1 MRTPIL
7 KRAWRAFG
15 QAHFIPQSRGVIVM
29 AALLLA
35 AANLS
40 AASTVSTTSG
50 GPRTGYTSGAG
61 HVNGDIGSEAEYH
74 TPCGLAMDSSG
85 DYLFVADRDNNA
97 VRLLQFDVNWTYDI
111 VGEDQN
117 GNAITNLFNKPVG
130 IALDNADNLLFVL
143 NRGKGTDGN
152 VLEFDLIFGTIATN
166 LAKITNAGGITVDTL
181 DNIYVTA
188 SNKVIKVT
196 SSGVSNVVATITA
209 SGASLQGIAFK
220 QNGLLAVC
228 DAGRNGILLINP
240 NTGIVTT
247 NAGFHGKGDFFNA
260 NNVDPSNTARFFQPA
275 GVAETGDG
283 TLIVADYGNHRVKRV
298 LASGA
303 VTNLYGV
310 SSNDWV
316 NPYKGH
322 TDGTVV
328 VPDQLGGVA
337 ARQPNGVAV
346 APDGTV
352 YVTEDYY
359 HIIRHVTGAGLK
371 PVVWPPAAP
380 TGLDATAGYG
390 QVVLQWT
397 ASSGATNYN
406 IKRSLFSGGPYTNT
420 LAITAATNY
429 TDTNVIDGTNYYY
442 VVSASNSGG
451 ESVNSS
457 EVSATPL
464 FSPVPTIFLP
474 IAATSGQ
481 VNLTWSTSAGA
492 TSYNVKRAFS
502 SGGPY
507 ATIGNST
514 STSYTDTA
522 VSSGTT
528 YYYVVSALNPGG
540 ESANSLEA
548 SATPPVPPPPAP
560 RIGWFDYEGNNANG
574 FFTVLY
580 PVSGT
585 NTYTAH
591 NDLNIAIDP
600 NTTDGVSTLY
610 IYTNGPQPVL
620 AVPGLGNGS
629 NPPKYKDGLN
639 YAQSLLPTFIPIMPD
654 LVIKAVN
661 IGTGGSS
668 AIVTAEF
675 LFQVANPTITGNN
688 AALFTV
694 SDITSNSVIWYT
706 IDGTVPTNTLAPPS
720 TSIGPIAITNGN
732 PVKLSINASSNIFF
746 QARAFRN
753 GYSPSGIAVQSF
765 SPANFV
771 ANTISFGLTGG
782 EPTSKFL
789 ARPGQFF
796 YAPVTLQLIDPSDTM
811 FSLQFN
817 AAVTNGLATPNKI
830 VNGAGI
836 DFFPM
841 LMTQVTP
848 EEGRYYPPA
857 DGNWYLGIPNVI
869 FSSGTNG
876 TPISGTFVNTNNNL
890 IGVIWAFRTG
900 FQYSLTD
907 SNGVVLLDF
916 DTTKQDLIAYSI
928 AHDTLFKQAGG
939 VVVLGAY
946 SFLIPASAN
955 TGDQYFI
962 QLGSASATR
971 DGAGATGAGIYIQSP
986 ANSQAVTVTNV
997 SYLVGDAA
1005 PFHWLNVGDFGDGIL
1020 DDSDVMQVFQSA
1032 VLDTDMPPTNSDLYL
1047 AMDSS
1052 GRMGVYDSVNNY
1064 YTDPGPAGNLSLAQ
1078 QQAMYDGNDLS
1089 INTNCFGDGVL
1100 DVSDV
1105 YVTYRRS
1112 EDSSLNWWVRY
1123 WTNGQFVAVTTP
1135 NLVSNTLT
1143 PLTASVALGSASLTS
1158 TNQASAGQTNS
1169 FFQQPFVSFSAGD
1182 AVAAPV
1188 SGQTVQV
1195 QIPINANII
1204 GNYPLRILGLNIT
1217 VHPLDG
1223 SPALTDYVQ
1232 FTPSALGQLTQPAWG
1247 SASKSPNNYDGVWW
1261 PGSPIDSTTPG
1272 LSSNVILGT
1281 LTVKI
1286 PTNATSLSAYAV
1298 HFDHASASPNGIIS
1312 FPRSTLTGVI
1322 TLSSRTN
1329 STYNDGIPDLWR
1341 LRWFGTVN
1349 NILSVSNACSSGD
1362 GINNWQKYVAG
1373 VDPNTPNDFPSLN
1386 PKAPVPAGANA
1397 AIHWPT
1403 VSGKQYVILRSSSL
1417 FPGSW
1422 SAIAT
1427 NTGTGT
1433 DMEFDDTTTS
1443 QTRFYRVQILP

>member
-7 KRAWRAFG
+7 KRAWQAFG
-15 QAHFIPQSRGVIVM
+15 QAHFIPQLRGVIVM
-29 AALLLA
+29 VALLLA

-40 AASTVSTTSG
+40 AAPTVSTTSG

-61 HVNGDIGSEAEYH
+61 YVDGDITSEAEYH
-74 TPCGLAMDSSG
+74 TPCGLVMDSSG
-85 DYLFVADRDNNA
+85 NYLFVADRDNNA
-97 VRLLQFDVNWTYDI
+97 VRLLQFDVNYTYDI

-117 GNAITNLFNKPVG
+117 GNAISNLFNKPVG
-130 IALDNADNLLFVL
+130 VALDNAEDLLFVL
-143 NRGKGTDGN
+143 NRGKGTNGN
-152 VLEFDLIFGTIATN
+152 VLEIDLTFGTIATN
-166 LAKITNAGGITVDTL
+166 LTKITNAGGIAVDTL

-188 SNKVIKVT
+188 SNTVIKVA
-196 SSGVSNVVATITA
+196 SSGVSNVVATVTA

-275 GVAETGDG
+275 GVVETGDG
-283 TLIVADYGNHRVKRV
+283 TLIVSDYGNHRVKRV

-310 SSNDWV
+310 TSNDWV

-322 TDGTVV
+322 ADGTVV
-328 VPDQLGGVA
+328 IPDKAGGVA
-337 ARQPNGVAV
+337 ARLPNGVAL
-346 APDGTV
+346 APDGSV

-380 TGLDATAGYG
+380 AGLAATAGYG
-390 QVVLQWT
+390 QVNLQWT

-406 IKRSLFSGGPYTNT
+406 IKRSLSSGGPYTNT
-420 LAITAATNY
+420 LAVTAATTF

-464 FSPVPTIFLP
+464 FSPVPTILLP
-474 IAATSGQ
+474 ITTTSGQ

-492 TSYNVKRAFS
+492 TSYNVKRAYS

-514 STSYTDTA
+514 STSYPDTA

-560 RIGWFDYEGNNANG
+560 RIGWFDYEGNNATG

-585 NTYTAH
+585 NTHTAH
-591 NDLNIAIDP
+591 NDLNIAVDP

-620 AVPGLGNGS
+620 DVPGLGHGS
-629 NPPKYKDGLN
+629 TPPTYKDGLN

-668 AIVTAEF
+668 AVVTAEF

-694 SDITSNSVIWYT
+694 SDVTSNSFIWYT

-746 QARAFRN
+746 QARAFRD

-765 SPANFV
+765 SPSNFV
-771 ANTISFGLTGG
+771 ANYISFGLTGG
-782 EPTSKFL
+782 EPASKFL

-817 AAVTNGLATPNKI
+817 AAVTNGLTTPNKI

-836 DFFPM
+836 NFFPM
-841 LMTQVTP
+841 LMTQVP
-848 EEGRYYPPA
+848 VDEGRYYPPA
-857 DGNWYLGIPNVI
+857 DGNWYLGIPNVM

-890 IGVIWAFRTG
+890 IGVSWTFRTG
-900 FQYSLTD
+900 FKYSLTD
-907 SNGVVLLDF
+907 SNGVVVLDF
-916 DTTKQDLIAYSI
+916 DTTKQDLIQYSI

-962 QLGSASATR
+962 QLGGASATR

-1005 PFHWLNVGDFGDGIL
+1005 PFHWLNVGDFGDGML
-1020 DDSDVMQVFQSA
+1020 DDSDVMQVFQTA

-1112 EDSSLNWWVRY
+1112 ADPSLNWWVRY

-1143 PLTASVALGSASLTS
+1143 PLTASVALKSASQLS
-1158 TNQASAGQTNS
+1158 ASQMSGSQATP
-1169 FFQQPFVSFSAGD
+1169 FQQPSVSFSAGD
-1182 AVAAPV
+1182 AVVAPEQAI
-1188 SGQTVQV
+1188 S
-1195 QIPINANII
+1195 IPINASIF

-1223 SPALTDYVQ
+1223 SPD
-1232 FTPSALGQLTQPAWG
+1232 LTQPVQFIPAAGLGQPVSGYSATKGNDTFAAAWF
-1247 SASKSPNNYDGVWW
+1247 PTDG
-1261 PGSPIDSTTPG
+1261 IYSTTPG
-1272 LSSNVILGT
+1272 LTGNVNLGT
-1281 LTVKI
+1281 LIVQI
-1286 PTNATSLSAYAV
+1286 PTNTTSLSAYAV

-1312 FPRSTLTGVI
+1312 FPRNTLTGVI

-1349 NILSVSNACSSGD
+1349 NILSVSNACPSGD

-1386 PKAPVPAGANA
+1386 PATPLPAGATA
-1397 AIHWPT
+1397 AIYWPS

-1433 DMEFDDTTTS
+1433 DMEFDDTTAT
-1443 QTRFYRVQILP
+1443 QVRFYRVQILP